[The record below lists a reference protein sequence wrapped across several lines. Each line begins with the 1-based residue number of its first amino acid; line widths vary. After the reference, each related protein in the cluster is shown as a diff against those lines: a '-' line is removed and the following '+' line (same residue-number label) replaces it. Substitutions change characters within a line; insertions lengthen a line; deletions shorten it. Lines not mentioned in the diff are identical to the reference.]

1 MVADPL
7 DRAATAERL
16 TAIAAAGGLSD
27 KALARA
33 LDLASKSPPPAQ
45 WRAFL
50 SRSLLFLGAALMLA
64 GVIFFFAF
72 NWADLGRFA
81 KLALLEVAVAGAAAV
96 AWQFGRTAAGEA
108 ALTAAAIL
116 VGPLLAV
123 YGQAYQ
129 TGADAWELF
138 AFWAALILPWVA
150 LARMPTLWLVEIALC
165 NVAFT
170 LLWQQRFAHGF
181 EDELDTVWA
190 ILALIDGGAWLA
202 GEFLQ
207 RGALQWPRPRWPL
220 RVLAVFAF
228 AFASPRAFS
237 LALGISSHLGR
248 QWLGLAL
255 LAALAGAAY
264 LLSRRPER
272 RDLFLLALAGA
283 AVLAWFGCLIG
294 RFLFSAMDDVGAMLV
309 MALVVLGE
317 VGALVTWLRK
327 MGSAEVDE
335 G

>member
-1 MVADPL
+1 MAAEPL

-27 KALARA
+27 RALARA
-33 LDLASKSPPPAQ
+33 LDLASESPPPAQ

-50 SRSLLFLGAALMLA
+50 SRSLLFLGAALMLV

-81 KLALLEVAVAGAAAV
+81 KLALLELAVAGAAAA
-96 AWQFGRTAAGEA
+96 AWQYGRTAAGEA
-108 ALTAAAIL
+108 ALTAAAVL

-129 TGADAWELF
+129 TGADPWELF
-138 AFWAALILPWVA
+138 AFWAVLILPWVA
-150 LARMPTLWLVEIALC
+150 LSRMPTLWLVEIALW
-165 NVAFT
+165 NVALP
-170 LLWQQRFAHGF
+170 LLWEHRLTSHLF
-181 EDELDTVWA
+181 DELDPVWGL
-190 ILALIDGGAWLA
+190 LALLDGATWLV

-207 RGALQWPRPRWPL
+207 RGALRWPRPRWPL
-220 RVLAVFAF
+220 RVLALAAF
-228 AFASPRAFS
+228 AFATPRAMG
-237 LALGISSHLGR
+237 LAFDVAHAGSE
-248 QWLGLAL
+248 WLNLAL

-264 LLSRRPER
+264 ALSRRPER

-283 AVLAWFGCLIG
+283 SVLAFVSCIIGRALFAATHDETAVLL
-294 RFLFSAMDDVGAMLV
+294 
-309 MALVVLGE
+309 MALLVLGE
-317 VGALVTWLRK
+317 VGALVAWLRK

-335 G
+335 A